1 LKPSKHAFT
10 GEESLYCQSEGFYRW
25 RPGGLRGPV
34 STANYAVIKPSPP
47 YSRYASLSS
56 TRPAPPRAGGRRIL
70 IALRAVRRARIEYAL
85 GKREEGKREEGNRE
99 EGKRE
104 EGAVGHFECHLGAVW
119 GVIWEPFGR
128 SFGGSFGASFGG
140 HFPPPWEVPISK

>member
-1 LKPSKHAFT
+1 M
-10 GEESLYCQSEGFYRW
+10 
-25 RPGGLRGPV
+25 GP
-34 STANYAVIKPSPP
+34 
-47 YSRYASLSS
+47 R
-56 TRPAPPRAGGRRIL
+56 
-70 IALRAVRRARIEYAL
+70 
-85 GKREEGKREEGNRE
+85 GKREDLKWEVLS

-140 HFPPPWEVPISK
+140 HSPLPWEVPISQYLRSLGAPLPEPTLPYGMAQRAPNFGAPKEGP